1 MPTKLI
7 YHTDPFT
14 LEFTAHIIGKTILP
28 NDRVGIALAQTY
40 FYPTGGGQEYDTGT
54 IGDAR
59 VIEVTLDDAGNVLHI
74 VDRDVIGEIV
84 PARIDGERRRAFM
97 QHHSAQHLLSHTFEH
112 ARDLETLSAKISIES
127 PATIDLPAA
136 QISESDLIRVENLAN
151 EIIRADR
158 AIKSYFVAETDIGK
172 IPLRR
177 PPKVSGQIRIVEIDA
192 LDYSACGGTHC
203 TSTGMIGI
211 LKILRVELRGER
223 TRIHFVAGQRALD
236 YFQDAHAITARLALD
251 FSIAPKDILA
261 TVERQRE
268 SLRAALTQIEELGAY
283 KLRAD
288 AAQMIANAEHV
299 GAVRIAI
306 VFLRDQTIQQAR
318 ALALILKTDA
328 NLVSVLATRDDAK
341 IGLIVTCGEN
351 TGANANALL
360 RELLAEIGGRG
371 GGDARLAQG
380 GGAATDDQL
389 NTLLANAN
397 KSARMN

>member
-1 MPTKLI
+1 MPTQLL
-7 YHTDPFT
+7 YHDDPFQ
-14 LEFTAHIIGKTILP
+14 LDFTARITGKTILP
-28 NDRVGIALAQTY
+28 DGRIGIAFAQTY

-54 IGDAR
+54 LGDAR
-59 VIEVTLDDAGNVLHI
+59 VVEVTIDDAGDVLHI
-74 VDRDVIGEIV
+74 VDRDVIGETV

-136 QISESDLIRVENLAN
+136 QISESDLTRVENLAN
-151 EIIRADR
+151 EIIREDR
-158 AIKSYFVAETDIGK
+158 AIKSYFVAENEIGK

-203 TSTGMIGI
+203 TQTGMIGV
-211 LKILRVELRGER
+211 LKILRVEPRGDR

-236 YFQDAHAITARLALD
+236 YFQEEHAIVARLALD
-251 FSIAPKDILA
+251 FSVAPKDILA

-268 SLRAALTQIEELGAY
+268 ALRAALAQIEELGAY

-288 AAQMIANAEHV
+288 AAQLIANAE
-299 GAVRIAI
+299 RIGTTRF
-306 VFLRDQTIQQAR
+306 VCEFLREQTIQQAR
-318 ALALILKTDA
+318 ALALILKNEA

-341 IGLIVTCGEN
+341 IGLLVTCGEM
-351 TGANANALL
+351 TGVNANALL
-360 RELLAEIGGRG
+360 RKLLTDIGGRG

-380 GGAATDDQL
+380 GGAASDEQL
-389 NTLLANAN
+389 RALLANAR
-397 KSARMN
+397 SRVA

>member
-1 MPTKLI
+1 MPTELL
-7 YHTDPFT
+7 YYTDPFT
-14 LEFTAHIIGKTILP
+14 LDFTARITGKTILP
-28 NDRVGIALAQTY
+28 DGRIGIALAQTY
-40 FYPTGGGQEYDTGT
+40 FYPTGGGQEHDTGT
-54 IGDAR
+54 LGDAR
-59 VIEVTLDDAGNVLHI
+59 VIEVTIDDAGDVLHI

-136 QISESDLIRVENLAN
+136 QISESDLTRVENLAN
-151 EIIRADR
+151 EIIREDR
-158 AIKSYFVAETDIGK
+158 AIKSYFVAENEIGK

-203 TSTGMIGI
+203 TQTGMIGV
-211 LKILRVELRGER
+211 LKILRVEPRGDR

-236 YFQDAHAITARLALD
+236 YFQEEHAIVARLALD
-251 FSIAPKDILA
+251 FSVAPKDILA

-268 SLRAALTQIEELGAY
+268 ALRAALAQIEELGAY

-288 AAQMIANAEHV
+288 AAQLIANAE
-299 GAVRIAI
+299 RIGTTRF
-306 VFLRDQTIQQAR
+306 VCEFLREQTIQQAR
-318 ALALILKTDA
+318 ALALILKNEA

-341 IGLIVTCGEN
+341 IGLLVTCGEM
-351 TGANANALL
+351 TGVNANALL
-360 RELLAEIGGRG
+360 RKLLTDIGGRG

-380 GGAATDDQL
+380 GGAASDEQL
-389 NTLLANAN
+389 RALLANAR
-397 KSARMN
+397 SRVA